1 MPRLDVISKFLLALT
16 ATVLLFVSGAVF
28 PPGGVALFPFVPQ
41 PVLWFGLKYGALNG
55 MGVAFVAMFGLLLLG
70 GKELAL
76 VYSLFVAVAGLL
88 FVLLGRVRAIERLVL
103 GAASVLFLGAV
114 VLLRLFYG
122 SWSSMLQEMKTS
134 ITESLMSAVRVY
146 EKMDVPQES
155 LNLLKERA
163 PEMADMVLQ
172 LLPAMAFMGLALI
185 VLFNVLF
192 LCRRFPDRRAQWL
205 AAETLREWKAPDALV
220 WGLIVCGFMVFIPG
234 FDALKLIAVN
244 LLLVVVACYFFQGLA
259 IVAYFFHKNNV
270 PRIFRGVIYLFIA
283 FQQICTLLVAGLG
296 LFDLWGD
303 FRRLNKKDLNPSQVS

>member
-1 MPRLDVISKFLLALT
+1 MPRLDFLSKFLLALT
-16 ATVLLFVSGAVF
+16 ATVLLFVSAAVF
-28 PPGGVALFPFVPQ
+28 PPLGVGLFPFVPQ
-41 PVLWFGLKYGALNG
+41 PVLWFGLKYGVLNG
-55 MGVAFVAMFGLLLLG
+55 MGVAFVAMVGLLLLG

-88 FVLLGRVRAIERLVL
+88 FVLLGRLRAIERLVVGTASVIFV
-103 GAASVLFLGAV
+103 GAAM
-114 VLLRLFYG
+114 LLRLLYG
-122 SWSSMLQEMKTS
+122 SWSSILQEMKSGITDS
-134 ITESLMSAVRVY
+134 IMSAVRMY
-146 EKMDVPQES
+146 EKMDIPQES
-155 LNLLKERA
+155 LNLLKDRA
-163 PEMADMVLQ
+163 PEMADMALQ
-172 LLPAMAFMGLALI
+172 ILPAMAFIGLALI

-220 WGLIVCGFMVFIPG
+220 WGLIVCGFIVFIPG
-234 FDALKLIAVN
+234 FDTFKLIAVN
-244 LLLVVVACYFFQGLA
+244 ILLVVVTGYFFQGLA

-270 PRIFRGVIYLFIA
+270 PRIFRGMIYFFIA

>member
-1 MPRLDVISKFLLALT
+1 MPRLDVFNKFLLALT

-28 PPGGVALFPFVPQ
+28 PPLGVGLFPFVPQ

-55 MGVAFVAMFGLLLLG
+55 MGVAFVAMVGLLLLG

-76 VYSLFVAVAGLL
+76 VYSLFVAIAGLL
-88 FVLLGRVRAIERLVL
+88 FVSLGRIRTIERLVV
-103 GAASVLFLGAV
+103 GTASFVFIGAV
-114 VLLRLFYG
+114 TLLRLLHD
-122 SWSSMLQEMKTS
+122 SWSLMLQGMKTS
-134 ITESLMSAVRVY
+134 ITDSIMAAVRMY
-146 EKMDVPQES
+146 EKMDIPQES

-163 PEMADMVLQ
+163 PEMAGMALR
-172 LLPAMAFMGLALI
+172 LLPAMAFIGLALI

-205 AAETLREWKAPDALV
+205 ATETLREWKAPDALV
-220 WGLIVCGFMVFIPG
+220 WGLIVCGFIVFIPG
-234 FDALKLIAVN
+234 FDTFKLIAVN
-244 LLLVVVACYFFQGLA
+244 ILLVVVTCYFFQGLA